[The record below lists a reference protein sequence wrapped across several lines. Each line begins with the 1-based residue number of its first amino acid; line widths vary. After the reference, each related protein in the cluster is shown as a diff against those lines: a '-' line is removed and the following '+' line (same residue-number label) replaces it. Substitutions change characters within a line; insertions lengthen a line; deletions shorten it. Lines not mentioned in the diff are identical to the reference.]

1 MSVLDQ
7 LRRPL
12 GSLRIS
18 VTDRCNFRCTYCMP
32 ADRFPPDYPFLPRSE
47 VLSFEE
53 IRRVAGIFVGAGVR
67 KLRLTGGEPL
77 LRRGVV
83 ELVASLKGIPGLK
96 ELALTT
102 NGALLG
108 ELARPLKAAGLDR
121 LTVSLDSLDP
131 ERFAAISDTTVPLA
145 RVLEGIEAALAAG
158 FPPPKLNCVLQRGVN
173 EMDILPLAEF
183 GRERGLLVR
192 FIEYMDVGSADGW
205 KLDKVVP
212 SAEVEALLASRWPL
226 ARAAVEHPNCVA
238 RHLAYAD
245 GRGGIGL
252 LLRLRP
258 GPPLRGRPPLHLPL
272 RRHGPRPQGPAA
284 RGCRRRGDPGRRG
297 VPVGPPGRPLLGDSH
312 GGHGPPA
319 QGGHAP
325 RGRLKKKFHSPGQA
339 PRLPT

>member
-131 ERFAAISDTTVPLA
+131 QRFAAISDTTVPLA
-145 RVLEGIEAALAAG
+145 RVLEGIEAARLAG
-158 FPPPKLNCVLQRGVN
+158 FPPPKINCVLQRGVN

-212 SAEVEALLASRWPL
+212 GAEVEAVLASRWPL
-226 ARAAVEHPNCVA
+226 ARAGVEHANCVA

-245 GRGGIGL
+245 GRGGVGL
-252 LLRLRP
+252 IASVSEPFCSGCDRARLSAD
-258 GPPLRGRPPLHLPL
+258 GHLYTCLFAATGLDLKGPLRAGANDDEILAAV
-272 RRHGPRPQGPAA
+272 AA
-284 RGCRRRGDPGRRG
+284 RWARRDDRYSELRTEATALLPKVAMHR
-297 VPVGPPGRPLLGDSH
+297 VGG
-312 GGHGPPA
+312 
-319 QGGHAP
+319 
-325 RGRLKKKFHSPGQA
+325 
-339 PRLPT
+339 